1 MNLSLLEKNIDYEFK
16 NKTLLINAIT
26 HSSLEGET
34 NYENLEFLGDSILGF
49 LVAKYLYQNFSLTEG
64 DMSKTR
70 SKMVSEKALCKVA
83 NSINLS
89 QFLRVGSSYKNMA
102 ISKSIYADVIEAIIA
117 AIYLDSDME
126 TANKFVMKNII
137 ISYENITNIINEN
150 IDYKTMLQEKYQ
162 EQGNVD
168 IQYLV
173 VSAEGKSNDMTF
185 TVKLSVNGV
194 DKTTGVGKSKREA
207 EQNAAK
213 AELTK

>member
-1 MNLSLLEKNIDYEFK
+1 
-16 NKTLLINAIT
+16 
-26 HSSLEGET
+26 
-34 NYENLEFLGDSILGF
+34 
-49 LVAKYLYQNFSLTEG
+49 
-64 DMSKTR
+64 
-70 SKMVSEKALCKVA
+70 
-83 NSINLS
+83 
-89 QFLRVGSSYKNMA
+89 MA

-168 IQYLV
+168 IQYIV

-213 AELTK
+213 ADLTK